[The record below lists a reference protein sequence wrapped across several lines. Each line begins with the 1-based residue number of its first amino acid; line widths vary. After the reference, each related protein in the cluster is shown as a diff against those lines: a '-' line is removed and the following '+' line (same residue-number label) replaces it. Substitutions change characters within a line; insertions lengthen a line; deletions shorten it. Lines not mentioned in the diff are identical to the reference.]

1 MVVLWA
7 GYTFSKDYST
17 PRGHMYALNDAI
29 HSLRTGAPMKAAD
42 GPNPLRAGHAKSR
55 MSPDCANDRCRFFLP
70 SKMGGIG

>member
-42 GPNPLRAGHAKSR
+42 GPQ
-55 MSPDCANDRCRFFLP
+55 P
-70 SKMGGIG
+70 SS